1 MPPSIKS
8 KQHRAQ
14 WRRYKVQARENAR
27 AEAARVAPSGA
38 AISDPRLDFVF
49 PVYVYRQLK
58 SMLR

>member
-8 KQHRAQ
+8 KQHRAA
-14 WRRYKVQARENAR
+14 WRRYKLQREKNAQ

-49 PVYVYRQLK
+49 PVYVYRQLMN
-58 SMLR
+58 SLR

>member
-1 MPPSIKS
+1 MPPSTKS

-14 WRRYKVQARENAR
+14 WRGYKLQREKNAQ

-49 PVYVYRQLK
+49 PVYVYRQLMN
-58 SMLR
+58 SLR